1 MAMVWAALVPRTA
14 AQELAADPAAIEA
27 AMLGSFARYV
37 TWPSQATPTENS
49 PWHVCVLGG
58 DPFGDLLERALR
70 GRTEQGHSFAI
81 HRGRKLSD
89 LPSCHI
95 AFLAYD
101 NPAQRRSTLA
111 SVKDEPI
118 LTVSD
123 APDFLREGG
132 IVQLRRTDRIEIGL
146 NLDQARAVSLK
157 IQGRLLEVVP
167 EVLED
172 GTLRRLR

>member
-1 MAMVWAALVPRTA
+1 MACAALVPRA
-14 AQELAADPAAIEA
+14 VAQELAADPAAIEA

-37 TWPSQATPTENS
+37 TWPPQATPTDDS
-49 PWHVCVLGG
+49 PWHVCVVGG

-70 GRTEQGHSFAI
+70 GRKEQGRSFAI
-81 HRGRKLSD
+81 YRGRKLSD
-89 LPSCHI
+89 LPTCHI

-111 SVKDEPI
+111 SVKDVPV

-132 IVQLRRTDRIEIGL
+132 IVRLRRTERIEIAL
-146 NLDQARAVSLK
+146 NLDQARAASLK

-167 EVLED
+167 EVLEN
-172 GTLRRLR
+172 GTIRRLR